1 MPFIIRLIVDL
12 AGNPT
17 AFEATSFA
25 LPDSSLWPSRAR
37 LAPSL
42 DRPRPIVTRKTT
54 TCIAPHPSLIPRMFS
69 CCARDEHWNSMCKLD
84 TAPFRRTPTV
94 SSSAPKQCDFSC
106 MQKQVQDPASLLYV
120 HLARDILAE
129 TMKMYPS
136 DSVWVTGHSLGGS
149 LAALASLSITHRAP
163 HTLVPAITFEAP
175 GTRSMAE
182 RAGVFPARH
191 QVPEGMHQDAWTG
204 ILDAALSGTHHD
216 SNTHPRAPPQPSR
229 STTLATPAIPCL
241 LAGATGLPAR
251 AALLDTLWK
260 HGATLAGPACTPR
273 TAWL

>member
-1 MPFIIRLIVDL
+1 
-12 AGNPT
+12 
-17 AFEATSFA
+17 
-25 LPDSSLWPSRAR
+25 
-37 LAPSL
+37 
-42 DRPRPIVTRKTT
+42 
-54 TCIAPHPSLIPRMFS
+54 
-69 CCARDEHWNSMCKLD
+69 MCKLD

-94 SSSAPKQCDFSC
+94 TSSAPKQCDFSC

-204 ILDAALSGTHHD
+204 ILDAALSALPIYHFGNAGDPVFVGRCNGLASSCRFAGYSMETRCHIGRTCVYAKDRLALNIRHHALGYLLKHFLERTD
-216 SNTHPRAPPQPSR
+216 VDVPE
-229 STTLATPAIPCL
+229 CL
-241 LAGATGLPAR
+241 LETGCTDC
-251 AALLDTLWK
+251 LDW
-260 HGATLAGPACTPR
+260 AYV
-273 TAWL
+273 